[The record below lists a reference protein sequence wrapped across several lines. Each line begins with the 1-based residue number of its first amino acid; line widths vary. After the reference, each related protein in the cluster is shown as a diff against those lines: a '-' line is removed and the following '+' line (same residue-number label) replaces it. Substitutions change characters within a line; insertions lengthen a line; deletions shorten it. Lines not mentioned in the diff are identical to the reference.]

1 MTATLWR
8 LSGVETRK
16 MIDTRAGV
24 WLLGLIALIGAGLAA
39 VLMVVGDPGE
49 QTMSEYFTFAQLG
62 VAVLLPILGILIVT
76 SEWSQRTALTTFA
89 LQPRRGWV
97 IAAKA
102 AASVVLVV
110 VTTAAMLGLAALANL
125 ITPLV
130 TDAPGSFSVEAG
142 LIGRTIVFQLAGVLV
157 GFAFGLALLSSPLA
171 IVLYFVLPTVWTV
184 LGSVISALDSV
195 APWLDFSMTTA
206 PLLEGSLDGEQWA
219 QVGTSMAVWFV
230 LPLVLGVIRVL
241 RAEIK

>member
-1 MTATLWR
+1 
-8 LSGVETRK
+8 
-16 MIDTRAGV
+16 
-24 WLLGLIALIGAGLAA
+24 
-39 VLMVVGDPGE
+39 
-49 QTMSEYFTFAQLG
+49 
-62 VAVLLPILGILIVT
+62 
-76 SEWSQRTALTTFA
+76 
-89 LQPRRGWV
+89 V